1 MPHNKQLIPILDV
14 YRLLGALIVV
24 LVHYELIFGHFVIF
38 GTIGTTALSWFFIVS
53 GFILSYNYPALNSW
67 NACKVFYAHRLVRIY
82 PTYFLAIAFSSC
94 FMTLVYSNIGE
105 NFFTEV
111 HRAQVLTYD
120 LPEEKSTWF
129 FIWATLRHMTFTQSI
144 SSIETLK
151 YLFNGPLWSLVLEM
165 YFYLFYPLFLMMLR
179 SINTRQ
185 RIFVAFFVGYFF
197 QFALIQLFLPEAES
211 YDLGNLNVPVYTN
224 PLVRCAEFISGM
236 LLFRLF
242 LTMKETDH
250 DAKTKTISV
259 ILATAAYVGI
269 SYLAYKYMP
278 YQYSV
283 FFTSIPILTYLVHT
297 LVHMNWQPGE
307 ATLKFCG
314 VLGGVSYVL
323 YCFHWPLLEF
333 IQYFD
338 LLPNTLSF
346 STHLLFTCA
355 ILLMISYI
363 IYQFVETPI
372 RKVLG
377 RLVRARMGG

>member
-1 MPHNKQLIPILDV
+1 MPHNKQLIPVLDI
-14 YRLLGALIVV
+14 YRLLGAFIVV

-53 GFILSYNYPALNSW
+53 GFILSYNYPTLSSW
-67 NACKVFYAHRLVRIY
+67 NECKIFYVHRLVRIY
-82 PTYFLAIAFSSC
+82 PAYFLAIVFSSL
-94 FMTLVYSNIGE
+94 FMTLAYSSIGE
-105 NFFTEV
+105 SFFAEV
-111 HRAQVLTYD
+111 HRTQVLTYD

-165 YFYLFYPLFLMMLR
+165 YFYLCYPLFLVLLR
-179 SINTRQ
+179 SINTRRQ
-185 RIFVAFFVGYFF
+185 IFITFFVGYLL

-224 PLVRCAEFISGM
+224 PLVRCAEFIAGM
-236 LLFRLF
+236 LLFKLF
-242 LTMKETDH
+242 LTMKVPEDG
-250 DAKTKTISV
+250 AKTRTGSV
-259 ILATAAYVGI
+259 VLATAAYVGI
-269 SYLAYKYMP
+269 SYLAYKTIP

-283 FFTSIPILTYLVHT
+283 FFTSVPILTYLVHT
-297 LVHMNWQPGE
+297 LVHMNWHPGK
-307 ATLKFCG
+307 AMLKFCG
-314 VLGGVSYVL
+314 ILGGVSYIL
-323 YCFHWPLLEF
+323 YCFHWPLLEV

-346 STHLLFTCA
+346 PVHLLLTCA
-355 ILLMISYI
+355 ILLLISYI
-363 IYQFVETPI
+363 IYQFVEVPI

-377 RLVRARMGG
+377 RWVRARIG